1 MCTYVHAYLLDDSVS
16 VRGPKAFLKV
26 LALGDLPFR
35 DVDEDIGDL
44 EDVIEVC
51 LYAIAVLLD
60 LVLVARDLLYTQPPY
75 SMVPLRGL
83 VRTSKRFPA
92 FLSRTIETFVSL

>member
-1 MCTYVHAYLLDDSVS
+1 MCTYVHAYLLDNSVS

-44 EDVIEVC
+44 EDVIKVC

-60 LVLVARDLLYTQPPY
+60 LVLVARDLSSTQPL
-75 SMVPLRGL
+75 SSKMPL
-83 VRTSKRFPA
+83 S
-92 FLSRTIETFVSL
+92 

>member
-35 DVDEDIGDL
+35 DVDEDIGNL

-51 LYAIAVLLD
+51 LYTAPVLLHF
-60 LVLVARDLLYTQPPY
+60 VLVTCDLDKHQHTRRILNIRLAHLEAF
-75 SMVPLRGL
+75 S
-83 VRTSKRFPA
+83 A
-92 FLSRTIETFVSL
+92 FL